1 VSSGYRESYSG
12 QQAAYAL
19 ETHTS
24 PTDAVDGEK
33 LMMINIVCFRTTF
46 TKDIT
51 EKQECNKEVS
61 CKTLA
66 RIPKYRRWQQYQS
79 IQRGRW
85 QDLPKNGVPR
95 GIQGEMDVAE
105 ASKKLLV

>member
-1 VSSGYRESYSG
+1 
-12 QQAAYAL
+12 
-19 ETHTS
+19 
-24 PTDAVDGEK
+24 VDGEK

>member
-1 VSSGYRESYSG
+1 
-12 QQAAYAL
+12 
-19 ETHTS
+19 
-24 PTDAVDGEK
+24 
-33 LMMINIVCFRTTF
+33 MMINIVCFRTAF

-66 RIPKYRRWQQYQS
+66 RIPKHRRWQQYQS

-95 GIQGEMDVAE
+95 GIQGEIDVAE